1 MGCPREQTLSNVS
14 NVLVSMNVFER
25 SYLLK
30 QSVTDA
36 EDLLGDIEVAVSD
49 LTLMDQTVVNG
60 MKTSKVYATA
70 NLTPG
75 SKECFP

>member
-1 MGCPREQTLSNVS
+1 
-14 NVLVSMNVFER
+14 MNVFER

-49 LTLMDQTVVNG
+49 LISMDQTVVNG
-60 MKTSKVYATA
+60 MTTYKICATA

-75 SKECFP
+75 SKKCFP

>member
-1 MGCPREQTLSNVS
+1 
-14 NVLVSMNVFER
+14 MNVFER

-49 LTLMDQTVVNG
+49 LTLMDQTVGNG
-60 MKTSKVYATA
+60 MKTSEICATA
-70 NLTPG
+70 DLTPG
-75 SKECFP
+75 SKKCFP